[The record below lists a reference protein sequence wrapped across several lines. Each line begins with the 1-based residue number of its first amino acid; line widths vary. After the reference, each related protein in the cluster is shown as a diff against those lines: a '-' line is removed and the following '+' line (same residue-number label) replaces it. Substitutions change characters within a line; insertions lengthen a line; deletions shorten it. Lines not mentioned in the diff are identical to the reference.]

1 MFKKILNSFPGIFT
15 CIVLAVL
22 FIGWRLRDYD
32 LITPGRGMGLVF
44 GIIGTA
50 LMLILLI
57 YPFRKRVRGVEA
69 IGNVKAWF
77 RIHMILGILGPVF
90 ILFHSNFHF
99 GAMNSNVALICMLIV
114 SGSGII
120 GRYIYGKIHHGLYG
134 EKANLNELRQKLL
147 EQKEQVQNQF
157 EIPPPIKEK
166 LASFV
171 NDTLGRSEGF
181 LDSFFRL
188 IEVRFQA
195 IGLLAEVGLKNRKSI
210 NKESRRIAKNLI
222 DHTVKVSEFNF
233 FERLFSLWHMLH
245 LPLVFILAFA
255 IVLHVLA
262 VNRY

>member
-1 MFKKILNSFPGIFT
+1 MFKKILHSFPVIFT
-15 CIVLAVL
+15 FIVLVVL
-22 FIGWRLRDYD
+22 FIGWRLRDD
-32 LITPGRGMGLVF
+32 ELITPGHGMGLVF
-44 GIIGTA
+44 GITGTA
-50 LMLILLI
+50 MMIILLI

-69 IGNVKAWF
+69 IGNVKTWF

-134 EKANLNELRQKLL
+134 EKANLNELKQRLL
-147 EQKEQVQNQF
+147 EQNEQVQNQF
-157 EIPPPIKEK
+157 EIPLPVKEK
-166 LASFV
+166 LAGFV
-171 NDTLGRSEGF
+171 NATLGRSEGF

-188 IEVRFQA
+188 FEVRFQA
-195 IGLLAEVGLKNRKSI
+195 IGLLAQVGLTHRNSI
-210 NKESRRIAKNLI
+210 NKESRRIARNFI
-222 DHTVKVSEFNF
+222 NHTVKVSEFNF
-233 FERLFSLWHMLH
+233 FERLFSYWHMLH